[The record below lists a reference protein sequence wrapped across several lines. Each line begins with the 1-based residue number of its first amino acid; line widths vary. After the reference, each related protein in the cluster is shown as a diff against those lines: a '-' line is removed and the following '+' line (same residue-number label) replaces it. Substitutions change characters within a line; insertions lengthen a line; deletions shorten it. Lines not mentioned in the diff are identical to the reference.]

1 MENNQPVAPT
11 QPVTAQQT
19 TPTQPVNTAPQASG
33 NVVTDQKE
41 GDSKKKLWIILALIL
56 LILIGTGAYFMM
68 NRKPATPTQPES
80 AASTNNF
87 ETLNTEL
94 KSTEVSTTE
103 LDADLTTLDKDLS
116 ELK

>member
-1 MENNQPVAPT
+1 MENNPVPVQPTPPT
-11 QPVTAQQT
+11 QQT
-19 TPTQPVNTAPQASG
+19 TTVNVQPVSPAPNAG

-41 GDSKKKLWIILALIL
+41 GGSKKKLWIILALVL
-56 LILIGTGAYFMM
+56 LILIGAGAYFMIS
-68 NRKPATPTQPES
+68 RKPATPTQPQS

-94 KSTEVSTTE
+94 QSTEVSTTE